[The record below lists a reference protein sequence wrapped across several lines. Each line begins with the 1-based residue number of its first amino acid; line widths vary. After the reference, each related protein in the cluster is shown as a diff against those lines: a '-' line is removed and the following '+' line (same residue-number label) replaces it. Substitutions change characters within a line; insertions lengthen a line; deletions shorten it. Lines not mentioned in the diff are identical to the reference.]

1 MPLTIVHRGEMSLRP
16 RRGRAGRSGGS
27 GIECEFGFVLLLPI
41 RMKDKAPYQR
51 LTPPKAARITPRDDV
66 LGTHPLSNSGVVGEC
81 VR

>member
-1 MPLTIVHRGEMSLRP
+1 
-16 RRGRAGRSGGS
+16 
-27 GIECEFGFVLLLPI
+27 
-41 RMKDKAPYQR
+41 